1 MMQKEVENEFRSG
14 KRKWVF
20 IMGTFHSCQLK
31 KRTFIMLPDAK
42 QEFLRHHTEFDFEML
57 SNDKIIF
64 EALKYYIATGRGS
77 TR

>member
-1 MMQKEVENEFRSG
+1 
-14 KRKWVF
+14 
-20 IMGTFHSCQLK
+20 
-31 KRTFIMLPDAK
+31 MLPDAK

-64 EALKYYIATGRGS
+64 EALKYYIATGQGS